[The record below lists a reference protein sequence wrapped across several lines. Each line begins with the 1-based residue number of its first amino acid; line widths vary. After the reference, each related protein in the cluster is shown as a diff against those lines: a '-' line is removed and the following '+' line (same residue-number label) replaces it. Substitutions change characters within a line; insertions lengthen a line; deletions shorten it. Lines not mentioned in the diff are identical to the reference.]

1 MYAGNDVGIIQRFLD
16 FDADIDECATD
27 NGGCDADATCFNND
41 GSFTCACNTGYT
53 GDGIT
58 CSGT

>member
-1 MYAGNDVGIIQRFLD
+1 MYAGNDVGIIQRFLV

-27 NGGCDADATCFNND
+27 NGGCDADATCVNND